1 MRPAHAHPEVGF
13 LQHIAQRSQALVKYL
28 VPVGKKQQFW
38 PAVAVGPAII
48 FIIQRGYYG
57 FAGAGG
63 GNNNVFK
70 ALAVFALYLERF
82 KDVTAGQEL
91 PSFRRSDYP
100 TLRRLKILNLPSEE
114 GFWGLFG
121 AAVMLQDGTKPP
133 TLLAA

>member
-1 MRPAHAHPEVGF
+1 
-13 LQHIAQRSQALVKYL
+13 
-28 VPVGKKQQFW
+28 VGKKQKFW
-38 PAVAVGPAII
+38 PAVAVGPAVI
-48 FIIQRGYYG
+48 FIIQRGNYG

-63 GNNNVFK
+63 GNNKVFK